1 MKRSFYLGR
10 LYDEATGDHG
20 QTSFSYDP
28 DDLTTHGVILGM
40 TGSGKTGLG
49 IGMLEEAARSRI
61 PALILDPK
69 GDLTNE
75 LLHFPRLAPEDFAP
89 WVNPDEARREGKTPQ
104 ELAAEKAAL
113 WRKGLAEWGLGPAQI
128 HELER
133 VRYAVYTP
141 GSTAGLPVS
150 ILASLKAPAGDW
162 RTQAEELREQA
173 ASTTTALLGLVGYT
187 DLDPVTSR
195 EHILIARILEDA
207 WRAGRDL
214 DLGELIMQVQNP
226 PFDKLGVFDTDT
238 FFPPRERFELAM
250 RLNNIL
256 AAPAFRVWTEGAPLD
271 VGTLLYAP
279 DGTPRHSVFYIA
291 HLTDE
296 ERMFFV
302 TLLLSAFEGWTRKQ
316 TGTTSL
322 RALLYF
328 DEIFG
333 YLPPG
338 KNPPSKAPLL
348 RLLKQGRA
356 FGVGLL
362 LATQNPIDLDYKALT
377 NAGTW
382 FIGRLQTQYDKQRLL
397 DGLEGVAGGLDR
409 AEYDRL
415 ISSLGKRVF
424 LAKNVHEPR
433 PSLFGT
439 RWVMNYLAGP
449 LTREQIPALNELV
462 GAEAAGPAE
471 EAPLASGS
479 APSAPAAHPAARE
492 LPGFSTRPTVPEGV
506 EEYLL
511 PATRDLSEAAR
522 EAGVRAGAPSAV
534 LYRAELLA
542 QAEVRFAR
550 RKYGL
555 NTVLKTAAQLPPE
568 ELEGLVR
575 WEDHAR
581 EPCGE
586 DLLSNRPAPD
596 ARWEE
601 LPPQLADARLLN
613 KLARSFKDEV
623 YRSAFVR
630 VWHNPHL
637 DLYGGPEL
645 SKDEF
650 LQRCRKEAEWK
661 AREETEK
668 RRKKYEHQIAGL
680 KKKLQRKQRELA
692 EDEAEL
698 SRRKMEE
705 MGSYLDTVIGLF
717 GGRKRA
723 LTAALSKRRMTA
735 RSKEQVEESR
745 AEIAELE
752 QEIHD
757 LLRELE
763 DEVSEIEDRWD
774 ERAAEIE
781 TIEVTPYKKDI
792 ALEYFGVAWVP
803 YYVLHSGGKSRLV
816 RAHEPS

>member
-1 MKRSFYLGR
+1 MSRKFFLGR
-10 LYDEATGDHG
+10 LYDASAGDL
-20 QTSFSYDP
+20 TETEFDYDP

-49 IGMLEEAARSRI
+49 IGLLEEAARSRI
-61 PALILDPK
+61 PALIIDPK

-75 LLHFPRLAPEDFAP
+75 LLHFPRLRPEDFEP
-89 WVNPDEARREGKTPQ
+89 WVSPDEARRVGKTTA

-113 WRKGLAEWGLGPAQI
+113 WQKGLAGWGLGPEQI
-128 HELER
+128 RELER

-141 GSTAGLPVS
+141 GSTAGIPVS

-162 RTQAEELREQA
+162 NTEAEELREQVT
-173 ASTTTALLGLVGYT
+173 STATALLGLIGYT

-195 EHILIARILEDA
+195 EHILISRILEEA

-226 PFDKLGVFDTDT
+226 PFEKLGVFDTDT
-238 FFPPRERFELAM
+238 FFPPKERFELAM

-256 AAPAFRVWTEGAPLD
+256 AAPAFQVWTEGQPLD
-271 VGTLLYAP
+271 VGALLY
-279 DGTPRHSVFYIA
+279 DTGGTPRHSVFYIA
-291 HLTDE
+291 HLSDE

-302 TLLLSAFEGWTRKQ
+302 TLLLTALESWTRKQ

-338 KNPPSKAPLL
+338 KNPPSKGPML
-348 RLLKQGRA
+348 RLLKQARA

-362 LATQNPIDLDYKALT
+362 LATQNPVDVDYKALT

-409 AEYDRL
+409 EEFDRL

-424 LAKNVHEPR
+424 LAKNVHEKAPA
-433 PSLFGT
+433 LFGT

-462 GAEAAGPAE
+462 GAAA
-471 EAPLASGS
+471 ASS
-479 APSAPAAHPAARE
+479 APQQKAAPEAGGGPEAGD
-492 LPGFSTRPTVPEGV
+492 LPGFATRPAVPAGV
-506 EEYLL
+506 EEYVL
-511 PATRDLSEAAR
+511 PAEVEFAEAAR
-522 EAGVRAGAPSAV
+522 RAGVEAEGLAAV
-534 LYRAELLA
+534 LYRPELLA

-550 RKYGL
+550 RKYEL
-555 NTVLKTAAQLPPE
+555 NTVLKNAALVPPE

-575 WEDHAR
+575 WEDCAH
-581 EPCGE
+581 EPFDE
-586 DLLSNRPAPD
+586 RVLDSRPAPG

-601 LPPQLADARLLN
+601 LPAALASAKAFT
-613 KLARSFKDEV
+613 KLARDFKDWVYQSSEV
-623 YRSAFVR
+623 K

-637 DLYGGPEL
+637 KLYGNPEL
-645 SKDEF
+645 SRDDF
-650 LQRCRKEAEWK
+650 LARCRKEAEWK
-661 AREETEK
+661 AREEVEK
-668 RRKKYEHQIAGL
+668 LRKKYERKIKTL
-680 KKKLQRKQRELA
+680 KKRLEKERRELA

-723 LTAALSKRRMTA
+723 LTGALSKRRMTA
-735 RSKEQVEESR
+735 RAKEEVEESK
-745 AEIAELE
+745 AEIAALE
-752 QEIHD
+752 KEIQD
-757 LLRELE
+757 LL
-763 DEVSEIEDRWD
+763 DEMESEVGEIEDRW
-774 ERAAEIE
+774 EELAEEIE
-781 TIEVTPYKKDI
+781 QIPVTPYKKDI
-792 ALEYFGVAWVP
+792 ALEFFGVAWVP
-803 YYVLHSGGKSRLV
+803 YYVVEEPTGPRLL
-816 RAHEPS
+816 RATG

>member
-1 MKRSFYLGR
+1 MSKKFFLGR
-10 LYDEATGDHG
+10 LYDASAGDL
-20 QTSFSYDP
+20 TETAFEYDP

-49 IGMLEEAARSRI
+49 IGLLEEAARKRI
-61 PALILDPK
+61 PALIVDPK

-75 LLHFPRLAPEDFAP
+75 LLHFPRLAPEDFEP
-89 WVNPDEARREGKTPQ
+89 WVNPDEARRAGKTAA

-113 WRKGLAEWGLGPAQI
+113 WRKGLAGWGLGPEQI
-128 HELER
+128 RELDR

-141 GSTAGLPVS
+141 GSSAGIPVS

-162 RTQAEELREQA
+162 RTQAEELREQVT
-173 ASTTTALLGLVGYT
+173 STATALLGLVGYA

-195 EHILIARILEDA
+195 EHILIARILEEG

-226 PFDKLGVFDTDT
+226 PFEKLGVFDTDT
-238 FFPPRERFELAM
+238 FFPPKERFELAM

-256 AAPAFRVWTEGAPLD
+256 AAPAFQVWTEGQPLD
-271 VGTLLYAP
+271 VGALLYAP

-291 HLTDE
+291 HLSDE

-302 TLLLSAFEGWTRKQ
+302 TLLLTALESWTRRQ
-316 TGTTSL
+316 SGTTSL

-338 KNPPSKAPLL
+338 ANPPSKGPML
-348 RLLKQGRA
+348 RLLKQARA

-362 LATQNPIDLDYKALT
+362 LATQNPVDVDYKALT

-409 AEYDRL
+409 EAFDRL

-424 LAKNVHEPR
+424 LAKNVHEKTPA
-433 PSLFGT
+433 LFGT

-449 LTREQIPALNELV
+449 LTREQIPALNRLV
-462 GAEAAGPAE
+462 GAEATAE
-471 EAPLASGS
+471 
-479 APSAPAAHPAARE
+479 AARPRPQEKAAPKTNEEPRAAE
-492 LPGFSTRPTVPEGV
+492 LPGFATRPAVPAGV
-506 EEYLL
+506 EDYVL
-511 PATRDLSEAAR
+511 PAEVAFADAAR
-522 EAGVRAGAPSAV
+522 QAGVRAEEPAAV
-534 LYRAELLA
+534 LYRPELLA

-550 RKYGL
+550 RKYEL
-555 NTVLKTAAQLPPE
+555 NTILKTAALVPPE

-575 WEDHAR
+575 WEDHAH
-581 EPCGE
+581 EPFDE
-586 DLLSNRPAPD
+586 SVLSGRPAPD

-601 LPPQLADARLLN
+601 LPGELADSRKLA
-613 KLARSFKDEV
+613 KLARDFKDWV
-623 YRSAFVR
+623 YRSTSAR

-637 DLYGGPEL
+637 KLYGGPEL
-645 SKDEF
+645 SREAF
-650 LQRCRKEAEWK
+650 MERCRKEAEWK
-661 AREETEK
+661 AREEVEK
-668 RRKKYEHQIAGL
+668 LRKKYERRIASL
-680 KKKLQRKQRELA
+680 KKKLEREQRELA

-723 LTAALSKRRMTA
+723 LTGALSKRRMTA
-735 RSKEQVEESR
+735 RAKEDVEESK
-745 AEIAELE
+745 AEIAALEKEIQALLDELE
-752 QEIHD
+752 S
-757 LLRELE
+757 
-763 DEVSEIEDRWD
+763 EVGEIEDRW
-774 ERAAEIE
+774 EELAEEVEPIA
-781 TIEVTPYKKDI
+781 VTPYKKDV
-792 ALEYFGVAWVP
+792 ALELFGVAWVP
-803 YYVLHSGGKSRLV
+803 YYVVQGRLL
-816 RAHEPS
+816 RAVG

>member
-1 MKRSFYLGR
+1 MSKEFYLGR
-10 LYDEATGDHG
+10 HYDSSAGDL
-20 QTSFSYDP
+20 TENAFSYDP

-49 IGMLEEAARSRI
+49 IGLLEEAARQRL

-75 LLHFPRLAPEDFAP
+75 LLHFPGLEPADFEP
-89 WVNPDEARREGKTPQ
+89 WVNPDEARRAGKTTA

-113 WRKGLAEWGLGPAQI
+113 WRKGLAGWGLGPAQI
-128 HELER
+128 RELER

-141 GSTAGLPVS
+141 GSSAGVPVS
-150 ILASLKAPAGDW
+150 ILASLRAPDGDW
-162 RTQAEELREQA
+162 AADAEELREQV
-173 ASTTTALLGLVGYT
+173 ASTATALLGLVGYS

-195 EHILIARILEDA
+195 EHILTSRILEDA

-226 PFDKLGVFDTDT
+226 PFEKLGVFDTDT
-238 FFPPRERFELAM
+238 FFPPAERFELAM

-256 AAPAFRVWTEGAPLD
+256 AAPAFQVWTEGQPLD
-271 VGTLLYAP
+271 VGALLYAP

-291 HLTDE
+291 HLSDE

-302 TLLLSAFEGWTRKQ
+302 TLLLTALESWTRKQ
-316 TGTTSL
+316 PGTTSL

-338 KNPPSKAPLL
+338 ANPPSKGPLL
-348 RLLKQGRA
+348 RLLKQARA

-362 LATQNPIDLDYKALT
+362 LATQNPVDVDYKALT

-409 AEYDRL
+409 EEFDRL

-424 LAKNVHEPR
+424 LVKNVHEKKPA
-433 PSLFGT
+433 LFGT

-449 LTREQIPALNELV
+449 LTREQIPALNRLV
-462 GAEAAGPAE
+462 GAGATAQPAPRPQEKAAPKAGQEPRAAE
-471 EAPLASGS
+471 P
-479 APSAPAAHPAARE
+479 
-492 LPGFSTRPTVPEGV
+492 PGFATRPAVPAGV
-506 EEYLL
+506 EEYVL
-511 PATRDLSEAAR
+511 PAGLTLEEAAR
-522 EAGVRAGAPSAV
+522 QAGVRLEAGSAAI
-534 LYRAELLA
+534 LYRPELLA

-550 RKYGL
+550 RKYEL
-555 NTVLKTAAQLPPE
+555 NTILKTAALAPAE

-575 WEDHAR
+575 WEDCTH
-581 EPCGE
+581 EPFDEGVL
-586 DLLSNRPAPD
+586 DSRPAPD

-601 LPPQLADARLLN
+601 LPRELSDGRALT
-613 KLARSFKDEV
+613 KLARDFKDWV
-623 YRSAFVR
+623 YQTAAAR

-637 DLYGGPEL
+637 KLYGGPEL
-645 SKDEF
+645 SREEF
-650 LQRCRKEAEWK
+650 LARCRKEAEWK

-668 RRKKYEHQIAGL
+668 LRKKYERKVASL
-680 KKKLQRKQRELA
+680 KKKLERERRELA

-723 LTAALSKRRMTA
+723 LTGALSKRRMTA
-735 RSKEQVEESR
+735 RAKEDVEESK
-745 AEIAELE
+745 AEIAALEREIQSLLDELE
-752 QEIHD
+752 SEIG
-757 LLRELE
+757 
-763 DEVSEIEDRWD
+763 EIEDRW
-774 ERAAEIE
+774 EELAGEVEQIP
-781 TIEVTPYKKDI
+781 VTPYKKDV

-803 YYVLHSGGKSRLV
+803 YYVVGSGPAARLL
-816 RAHEPS
+816 RAGG

>member
-1 MKRSFYLGR
+1 MKRRFFLGR
-10 LYDEATGDHG
+10 LYDDAAGDLG
-20 QTSFSYDP
+20 ETPFTYDP

-49 IGMLEEAARSRI
+49 IGLLEEAARKRI

-75 LLHFPRLAPEDFAP
+75 LLHFPRLAPEDFEP
-89 WVNPDEARREGKTPQ
+89 WVNPDEARRAGKTTA

-113 WRKGLAEWGLGPAQI
+113 WQKGLAGWGLGPEQI
-128 HELER
+128 RELDR
-133 VRYAVYTP
+133 VGYAVYTP

-150 ILASLKAPAGDW
+150 ILASLRAPAGDW
-162 RTQAEELREQA
+162 GTQAEELREQV
-173 ASTTTALLGLVGYT
+173 ASTATALLGLVGYH

-195 EHILIARILEDA
+195 EHILVARILEAA

-226 PFDKLGVFDTDT
+226 PFEKLGVFDTDT
-238 FFPPRERFELAM
+238 FFPPRERFGLAM

-256 AAPAFRVWTEGAPLD
+256 AAPAFQVWTEGQPLD
-271 VGTLLYAP
+271 VGALLYAA

-291 HLTDE
+291 HLSDE

-302 TLLLSAFEGWTRKQ
+302 TLLLTALESWTRKQ
-316 TGTTSL
+316 SGTTAL

-328 DEIFG
+328 DEIYG

-338 KNPPSKAPLL
+338 ANPPSKGPLL
-348 RLLKQGRA
+348 RLLKQARA

-362 LATQNPIDLDYKALT
+362 LATQNPVDVDYKALT

-397 DGLEGVAGGLDR
+397 DGLEGVSGGLDR
-409 AEYDRL
+409 EAFDRL

-424 LAKNVHEPR
+424 LAKNVHEKAPV
-433 PSLFGT
+433 LFDT

-449 LTREQIPALNELV
+449 LTREQIPALNALAGAGATAPAPV
-462 GAEAAGPAE
+462 GARE
-471 EAPLASGS
+471 EA
-479 APSAPAAHPAARE
+479 APAARNPEAAE
-492 LPGFSTRPTVPEGV
+492 PPGFATRPAVPAGV
-506 EEYLL
+506 EEYVL
-511 PATRDLSEAAR
+511 PAALAFAEAAR
-522 EAGVRAGAPSAV
+522 RAGVQAAEPDGI
-534 LYRAELLA
+534 LYRPELLA

-555 NTVLKTAAQLPPE
+555 NTVLKTSALVAPA

-581 EPCGE
+581 EPFDEGV
-586 DLLSNRPAPD
+586 LAGRPAPD

-601 LPPQLADARLLN
+601 LPAELAAARGLA
-613 KLARSFKDEV
+613 KLARDFKEAV
-623 YRSAFVR
+623 YRTASAE

-637 DLYGGPEL
+637 KLYGGPEL
-645 SKDEF
+645 SREAF
-650 LQRCRKEAEWK
+650 LARCRKEAEWK
-661 AREETEK
+661 AREEAEK
-668 RRKKYEHQIAGL
+668 QRRKYERRVAAL
-680 KKKLQRKQRELA
+680 KKKLDRELRELA

-705 MGSYLDTVIGLF
+705 MGGYLDTVIGLF

-723 LTAALSKRRMTA
+723 LTGALSKRRMTA
-735 RSKEQVEESR
+735 RAKEDVEESK
-745 AEIAELE
+745 AEIAALEKEIQALLDELE
-752 QEIHD
+752 S
-757 LLRELE
+757 
-763 DEVSEIEDRWD
+763 EVGAIEDRWEELAAD
-774 ERAAEIE
+774 VERIP
-781 TIEVTPYKKDI
+781 VTPYKKDI

-803 YYVLHSGGKSRLV
+803 YYVVGSGPTARTL
-816 RAHEPS
+816 RALE

>member
-1 MKRSFYLGR
+1 MSKKFYLGR
-10 LYDEATGDHG
+10 LYDASAGDL
-20 QTSFSYDP
+20 TETAFEYDP

-49 IGMLEEAARSRI
+49 IGLLEEAARKRI

-75 LLHFPRLAPEDFAP
+75 LLHFPRLTTADFEP
-89 WVNPDEARREGKTPQ
+89 WVNPDEARRAGKTAH

-113 WRKGLAEWGLGPAQI
+113 WQKGLAGWGLGPEQI
-128 HELER
+128 RELGR

-141 GSTAGLPVS
+141 GSTAGIPVS
-150 ILASLKAPAGDW
+150 ILASLRAPAGDW
-162 RTQAEELREQA
+162 QTQAEELREQVT
-173 ASTTTALLGLVGYT
+173 STATALLGLVGYT

-195 EHILIARILEDA
+195 EHILVSRILEEA

-226 PFDKLGVFDTDT
+226 PFEKLGVFDTDT

-256 AAPAFRVWTEGAPLD
+256 AAPAFQVWTEGQPLD
-271 VGTLLYAP
+271 VGSLLYAP

-291 HLTDE
+291 HLSDE

-302 TLLLSAFEGWTRKQ
+302 TLLLTALESWTRKQ
-316 TGTTSL
+316 SGTTSL

-338 KNPPSKAPLL
+338 KNPPSKGPML
-348 RLLKQGRA
+348 RLLKQARA

-362 LATQNPIDLDYKALT
+362 LATQNPVDVDYKALT

-397 DGLEGVAGGLDR
+397 DGLEGVSGGLDR
-409 AEYDRL
+409 DEFDRL

-424 LAKNVHEPR
+424 LAKNVHEKAPA
-433 PSLFGT
+433 LFGT

-449 LTREQIPALNELV
+449 LTREQIPALNALV
-462 GAEAAGPAE
+462 GAEATTEPEGAPTGRAAAETE
-471 EAPLASGS
+471 EAG
-479 APSAPAAHPAARE
+479 
-492 LPGFSTRPTVPEGV
+492 LPGFSTRPAAPAGMEDYV
-506 EEYLL
+506 L
-511 PATRDLSEAAR
+511 PATVEFATAAR
-522 EAGVRAGAPSAV
+522 QAGVQAAEPSAV
-534 LYRAELLA
+534 LYRPELLA

-555 NTVLKTAAQLPPE
+555 NTVLKNAALVPPE

-575 WEDHAR
+575 WEDYPH
-581 EPCGE
+581 EPFDEGVLE
-586 DLLSNRPAPD
+586 SRPVPG

-601 LPPQLADARLLN
+601 LPAELSSAKTLA
-613 KLARSFKDEV
+613 KLARDFKDWI
-623 YRSAFVR
+623 YQTAGAK
-630 VWHNPHL
+630 VWHNQAL
-637 DLYGGPEL
+637 KLYGGPEL
-645 SKDEF
+645 SREDF
-650 LQRCRKEAEWK
+650 LERCHKEAEWK
-661 AREETEK
+661 VREEAEK
-668 RRKKYEHQIAGL
+668 LRKKYERKIASL
-680 KKKLQRKQRELA
+680 KKKLEREERELA

-705 MGSYLDTVIGLF
+705 MGGYLDTVIGLF

-723 LTAALSKRRMTA
+723 LTGALSKRRMTA
-735 RSKEQVEESR
+735 RAKEDVEESK
-745 AEIAELE
+745 AEIAALE
-752 QEIHD
+752 QEIQA
-757 LLRELE
+757 LLDELE
-763 DEVSEIEDRWD
+763 REINEIEDRW
-774 ERAAEIE
+774 EELAEEVEQIP
-781 TIEVTPYKKDI
+781 VTPYKKDI

-803 YYVLHSGGKSRLV
+803 YYVVGSGPTVRLL
-816 RAHEPS
+816 RASE

>member
-1 MKRSFYLGR
+1 MSKKFYLGR
-10 LYDEATGDHG
+10 LYDEAAGDLG
-20 QTSFSYDP
+20 ETPFEYDP

-49 IGMLEEAARSRI
+49 IGLLEEAARRRI

-75 LLHFPRLAPEDFAP
+75 LLHFPRLAPEDFEP
-89 WVNPDEARREGKTPQ
+89 WINPDEARRAGKTTA

-113 WRKGLAEWGLGPAQI
+113 WKKGLAGWGLGPEQI
-128 HELER
+128 RELGR
-133 VRYAVYTP
+133 VGYAVYTP
-141 GSTAGLPVS
+141 GSSAGIPVS
-150 ILASLKAPAGDW
+150 ILASLKAPPGDW
-162 RTQAEELREQA
+162 DRQAEELREQVT
-173 ASTTTALLGLVGYT
+173 STATALLGLVGYG

-195 EHILIARILEDA
+195 EHILVSRIIEDA

-214 DLGELIMQVQNP
+214 DLGELIMQVQSP

-238 FFPPRERFELAM
+238 FFPPKERFELAM

-256 AAPAFRVWTEGAPLD
+256 AAPAFQVWTEGQPLD
-271 VGTLLYAP
+271 VGALLY
-279 DGTPRHSVFYIA
+279 DEQGTPRHSIFYIA
-291 HLTDE
+291 HLSDE

-302 TLLLSAFEGWTRKQ
+302 SLLLTALESWTRKQ
-316 TGTTSL
+316 SGTTSL

-338 KNPPSKAPLL
+338 KNPPSKGPLL
-348 RLLKQGRA
+348 RLLKQARA

-362 LATQNPIDLDYKALT
+362 LATQNPVDVDYKALT

-409 AEYDRL
+409 EEFDRL

-424 LAKNVHEPR
+424 LAKNVHEKTPA
-433 PSLFGT
+433 LFGT

-449 LTREQIPALNELV
+449 LTREQIPALNRLV
-462 GAEAAGPAE
+462 GAEATAE
-471 EAPLASGS
+471 
-479 APSAPAAHPAARE
+479 AARPRPQEKAAPEANEEPRAAE
-492 LPGFSTRPTVPEGV
+492 LPGFTTRPAVPAGV
-506 EEYLL
+506 EDYVL
-511 PATRDLSEAAR
+511 PAEVAFADAAR
-522 EAGVRAGAPSAV
+522 QAGVRAEESAAV
-534 LYRAELLA
+534 LYRPELLA

-550 RKYGL
+550 RKYEL
-555 NTVLKTAAQLPPE
+555 NTILKTAALVPPE

-575 WEDHAR
+575 WEDHAH
-581 EPCGE
+581 EPFDE
-586 DLLSNRPAPD
+586 SVLSGRPAPD

-601 LPPQLADARLLN
+601 LPGELADSRKLA
-613 KLARSFKDEV
+613 KLARDFKDWV
-623 YRSAFVR
+623 YRSTSAR

-637 DLYGGPEL
+637 KLYGGPEL
-645 SKDEF
+645 SREAF
-650 LQRCRKEAEWK
+650 MERCRKEAEWK
-661 AREETEK
+661 AREEVEK
-668 RRKKYEHQIAGL
+668 LRKKYERRIASL
-680 KKKLQRKQRELA
+680 KKKLEREQRELA

-723 LTAALSKRRMTA
+723 LTGALSKRRMTA
-735 RSKEQVEESR
+735 RAKEDVEESK
-745 AEIAELE
+745 AEIAALEKEIQALLDELE
-752 QEIHD
+752 S
-757 LLRELE
+757 
-763 DEVSEIEDRWD
+763 EVGEIEDRW
-774 ERAAEIE
+774 EELAEEVEPIA
-781 TIEVTPYKKDI
+781 VTPYKKDV
-792 ALEYFGVAWVP
+792 ALELFGVAWVP
-803 YYVLHSGGKSRLV
+803 YYVVQGRLL
-816 RAHEPS
+816 RAVG